1 MIKWAIEKYNH
12 SLFQIDSVFQ
22 DLILWIQSLKFTF
35 KYNFEGFNEQQQQ
48 NFQKYHYE
56 N

>member
-1 MIKWAIEKYNH
+1 MDPI
-12 SLFQIDSVFQ
+12 
-22 DLILWIQSLKFTF
+22 LKFTF
-35 KYNFEGFNEQQQQ
+35 KYSFEGFNEQQQQ

>member
-1 MIKWAIEKYNH
+1 MDPI
-12 SLFQIDSVFQ
+12 
-22 DLILWIQSLKFTF
+22 LKFTYKYSFEAF
-35 KYNFEGFNEQQQQ
+35 KEQQQQ

>member
-1 MIKWAIEKYNH
+1 MDPI
-12 SLFQIDSVFQ
+12 
-22 DLILWIQSLKFTF
+22 LKFTF
-35 KYNFEGFNEQQQQ
+35 KYSFEGSKKQQQ